1 MIEMPEATTI
11 ARQMNETLTGKTI
24 ARFGRGNKT
33 HKFLWLNR
41 PDEEYETILPG
52 LSITGASSFGRSIY
66 LHLED
71 HMLWWSD
78 AGGKLLYH
86 APGENLPKN
95 YHLAWEFEDGSALT
109 YALQMWGAVKLLDQS
124 EFSEKPNDETGIEP
138 LSPGFTIERFNEM
151 LDEYPEK
158 TSKGI
163 KGFLV
168 ATGYVMPKHIAG
180 LGNAIVQDILFHA
193 GISPKRKVMDISPE
207 ERENLFEAI
216 NGTIAEAIEL
226 GGRYDE
232 VDLFGQPG
240 RYIRLMDSKTV
251 GTPCIHCGADI
262 QKISYLGGAC
272 YLCLY
277 CQKNAL

>member
-11 ARQMNETLTGKTI
+11 AKQMNQTLNGKTI
-24 ARFGRGNKT
+24 SKFGRGNKT

-41 PDEEYETILPG
+41 PDEEYEAILPG
-52 LSITGASSFGRSIY
+52 LTVTGASCFGRSIY
-66 LHLED
+66 LHLGD

-78 AGGKLLYH
+78 TGGKLLYH
-86 APGENLPKN
+86 EPGDKLPKN
-95 YHLAWEFEDGSALT
+95 YHLGWEFEDGSTLT
-109 YALQMWGAVKLLDQS
+109 FAMQMWGGVKLLDKS
-124 EFSEKPNDETGIEP
+124 EFGEKPNDETGVEP
-138 LSPGFTIERFNEM
+138 LSPEFTLERFNEM

-168 ATGYVMPKHIAG
+168 ATGFVTPNHIAG

-193 GISPKRKVMDISPE
+193 KLSPKRKTMDITSQ
-207 ERENLFEAI
+207 ERQKLFEAI
-216 NGTIAEAIEL
+216 NTTIAEAIKL

-232 VDLFGQPG
+232 IDHFGNKG
-240 RYIRLMDSKTV
+240 GYIRLMDSKTV
-251 GTPCIHCGADI
+251 DTPCIHCGTAI

-272 YLCLY
+272 YLCPN
-277 CQKNAL
+277 CQT

>member
-24 ARFGRGNKT
+24 AKFERGNKT

-41 PDEEYETILPG
+41 PDEEYALILPG
-52 LSITGASSFGRSIY
+52 LSVTGASSFGRSIY

-71 HMLWWSD
+71 YMLWWSD
-78 AGGKLLYH
+78 TGGKLLYH
-86 APGENLPKN
+86 APGEKPPKD
-95 YHLAWEFEDGSALT
+95 YHLGWEFTDGSSLT
-109 YALQMWGAVKLLDQS
+109 FAMQMWGGVKLLDQS
-124 EFSEKPNDETGIEP
+124 EFDERPNEDVGIEP
-138 LSPGFTIERFNEM
+138 LSSEFTVESFSKM

-168 ATGYVMPKHIAG
+168 ATRYVTPNCLHG
-180 LGNAIVQDILFHA
+180 LGNAIVQDILFH
-193 GISPKRKVMDISPE
+193 GEISPKRKAMEISPD
-207 ERENLFEAI
+207 ERKKLFEVI
-216 NGTIAEAIEL
+216 NSTVAEAIQL

-232 VDLFGQPG
+232 VDHFGNPG
-240 RYIRLMDSKTV
+240 GYIRLMDSKTT
-251 GTPCIHCGADI
+251 GTPCIHCGMDI

-272 YLCLY
+272 YLCPS
-277 CQKNAL
+277 CQK